1 MLSDVLCCL
10 CTLWGFSLL
19 RSRALSLCIR
29 MSMHLYTYVY
39 AHIVHMILFLSCL
52 CTVLCVLGSCF
63 AVFLAICVG
72 DHPHQTRARTCSFLR
87 VWGGIICTCVCVCLC
102 LCTCVRVCSRVC
114 VNDVMCVGVHIRMI
128 SHTHTHTHT
137 QTHTH
142 LPCMHIR
149 CTAPA
154 LAFVCVW
161 SQRERQRIRS
171 GGSVEREAGGREA

>member
-1 MLSDVLCCL
+1 M
-10 CTLWGFSLL
+10 

-87 VWGGIICTCVCVCLC
+87 VWGGIICTCVCVCVC

-128 SHTHTHTHT
+128 PHTHTHTHT
-137 QTHTH
+137 NTHTLALYAH
-142 LPCMHIR
+142 SLH
-149 CTAPA
+149 CT
-154 LAFVCVW
+154 
-161 SQRERQRIRS
+161 RTRICLRVVTK
-171 GGSVEREAGGREA
+171 GEAKDKKRGKRGKRGRRKGSVTLL